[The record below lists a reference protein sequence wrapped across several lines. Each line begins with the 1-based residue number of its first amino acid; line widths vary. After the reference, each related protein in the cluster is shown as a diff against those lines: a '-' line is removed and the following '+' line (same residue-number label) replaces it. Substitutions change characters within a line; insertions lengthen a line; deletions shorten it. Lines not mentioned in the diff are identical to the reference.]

1 MEMTSER
8 KYKILKLT
16 SVTLSHEK
24 QDKID
29 LEFERY
35 MKAVNFVIR
44 AIRKDHVPSGK
55 KTFDLLQEDIA
66 TQFDRRPQYVKD
78 VVKTAWGVVREHRR
92 LAQTVR
98 SMRDR
103 MPVFKSGR
111 VIFSQPIVSVDEIA
125 LQFQT
130 ADRERVPIPFDK
142 RSRNRLV
149 DELQSLVKGKT
160 AYDRVRLTWN
170 KAGYMDID
178 IRVEG

>member
-1 MEMTSER
+1 MTPERESE
-8 KYKILKLT
+8 ILKLT
-16 SVTLSHEK
+16 SVTLSREK

-35 MKAVNFVIR
+35 TNAVNYIIR
-44 AIRKDHVPSGK
+44 AILKDHIPSGK

-66 TQFDRRPQYVKD
+66 SRFDRRPQYVKD
-78 VVKTAWGVVREHRR
+78 VVKTAWGVVREHRIR
-92 LAQTVR
+92 AQTIR

-103 MPVFKSGR
+103 MPVFRPGR
-111 VIFSQPIVSVDEIA
+111 MIFSQPIVSVDEMA
-125 LQFQT
+125 LKLQT
-130 ADRERVPIPFDK
+130 TEGEKVPIPFDK

-178 IRVEG
+178 IRTEV